1 MQTKFKNASLH
12 QYQPRSRER
21 YTEQKIQQKLSSE
34 PVGTRWN
41 TTCSAILVPSSSLA
55 HRGQLI
61 SQSFKWFSSVHPSAY
76 ATRRAR
82 AWHSIIRGH
91 FHLPA
96 TQTAYRLVEGREKR
110 TLAARELVHRRLDM
124 VERKGEESW
133 RAVVRKA
140 PAITS
145 VTAAV
150 RAARQ
155 RALIKCWQL
164 TAGHKLSLSLSLSEP
179 LSS

>member
-1 MQTKFKNASLH
+1 MYSLICNPNVKNTIERLDIRIPDKFLFYEFNIHFLTNSCK
-12 QYQPRSRER
+12 RSSPSKMHPSFPINIFTRVMNINR
-21 YTEQKIQQKLSSE
+21 STTIKRTIYKDRAKDSTKLSSE

-96 TQTAYRLVEGREKR
+96 TQTAYG
-110 TLAARELVHRRLDM
+110 
-124 VERKGEESW
+124 
-133 RAVVRKA
+133 
-140 PAITS
+140 
-145 VTAAV
+145 
-150 RAARQ
+150 
-155 RALIKCWQL
+155 
-164 TAGHKLSLSLSLSEP
+164 
-179 LSS
+179 